1 MCPLLQPECERS
13 RFGGGYIANLGKA
26 RTLIEGTWR
35 GIMVPPTWMA
45 QVNTPVQFWRPA
57 GCRDRRWLMALEP
70 KRKRELDDGSKE
82 FVEGADYTDRKCDE
96 PRKGVSK

>member
-1 MCPLLQPECERS
+1 
-13 RFGGGYIANLGKA
+13 
-26 RTLIEGTWR
+26 
-35 GIMVPPTWMA
+35 
-45 QVNTPVQFWRPA
+45 
-57 GCRDRRWLMALEP
+57 MALEP